1 MIVDKMVDDSAA
13 LLLQFD
19 ESACRTAPSRV
30 GVQMQSNSIQW
41 SVAAAV
47 ALSLGLSSG
56 AAAQAAEEDAEL
68 AEVVVTGSRIRGIE
82 PTGSAVVTVERDDIV
97 LAGTTT
103 TTDLLRKVPQ
113 IVGLGASE
121 TASAAQNGA
130 ANVTR
135 ATSVN
140 LRGIGS
146 NATLLLFDGRRLPPS
161 GTQGQLTDASVVPAI
176 VLQRVEVVADGGS
189 SIYGSDAVSGVVNL
203 IPRTTFTGN
212 ESVVRY
218 GVADSYDEFQVAHI
232 FGTEWSSGNLVLAGE
247 YGEHAGLDGADREF
261 YTTNLTARGGS
272 DLRPTTCSPGNIVVG
287 GVSYIIPEGSTGTGL
302 SPANVLPGTRRCDN
316 LPRGHILPDVT
327 RGSAFLSASQ
337 DLTEQFSLYLQG
349 LYSRR
354 EFELRDSGVVSNLSV
369 PRTNPWYYN
378 PTGGTGNVTVQYD
391 FANDFGLAVNPG
403 HAESYQGTL
412 GARYEFGGDWQLDAY
427 VSYGASDD
435 EVRRTNNL
443 NTTSTGI
450 NARLASSDP
459 TQAFNPF
466 GSGNSNSQAVND
478 ALSNGQ
484 FIIQGGTELTMYAL
498 QADGPVL
505 DMPGGTLR
513 LAVGAEYRKEELN
526 SLLQAGSTVAP
537 VVTPG
542 YSSRSVKA
550 VFGEVF
556 VPLVGADN
564 AMTGLQRLELSISG
578 RFEDYSDFGNTSNPK
593 VGLVWGPLPSLVV
606 RGSIGTSFRAP
617 GLAEND
623 PRSGGYGLYGD
634 NLPCPIAI
642 PPATTCFGIGIAGGN
657 PDLAPED
664 ADTWSVGLEF
674 TPESIAGLRAAV
686 TYYSLDYQNQI
697 IGLRGTAGLLTNPLY
712 ADFRVMNPTPAEI
725 SALVNQGIYKGE
737 PLLPEGGPVPINT
750 TVTGNVQYIQDG
762 RRQNLTN
769 AKISGVDADVTY
781 AFDTGAGT
789 FTIGALASYITE
801 YSTQLGE
808 DAPSIEVVNTLN
820 FPQELRVR
828 GELSWRRNTV
838 NAALFMNHVGG
849 YTQVNTAPTPNRD
862 ISSFTTYDLSLGWDI
877 GEALSLGTFSGLSV
891 ALNAQNV
898 FDKQPPFV
906 NIAGGYDPQ
915 SASPI
920 GRMVMA
926 TMRMDW

>member
-1 MIVDKMVDDSAA
+1 MS
-13 LLLQFD
+13 Q
-19 ESACRTAPSRV
+19 V
-30 GVQMQSNSIQW
+30 GVDMQPNSIQW

-47 ALSLGLSSG
+47 ALSLGLCSG
-56 AAAQAAEEDAEL
+56 TATAQAADDEADL
-68 AEVVVTGSRIRGIE
+68 TEVVVTGSRIRGIE
-82 PTGSAVVTVERDDIV
+82 PTGSPVLVVDREAIV

-135 ATSVN
+135 ASGVN

-176 VLQRVEVVADGGS
+176 ALQRVEVVADGGS
-189 SIYGSDAVSGVVNL
+189 SIYGSDAVTGVVNL
-203 IPRTTFTGN
+203 IPRSTFTGN
-212 ESVVRY
+212 ESVVRF
-218 GVADSYDEFQVAHI
+218 GVADSYDELQVAHI
-232 FGTEWSSGNLVLAGE
+232 FGTSWGSGNLVIAGE
-247 YGEHAGLDGADREF
+247 YGDHSGLDGADRDF
-261 YTTNLTARGGS
+261 YTTDLRARGGS

-287 GVSYIIPEGSTGTGL
+287 GVSYIIPEGSTGVGL
-302 SPANVLPGTRRCDN
+302 TPQTVLPGTRRCDN
-316 LPRGHILPDVT
+316 LPRGHIMPEVT
-327 RGSAFLSASQ
+327 RGNVFLSGNQ
-337 DLTEQFSLYLQG
+337 DITEQFSLYLQG

-354 EFELRDSGVVSNLSV
+354 EFELRDSGAVSNLSV
-369 PRTNPWYYN
+369 PRTNPFYFN

-403 HAESYQGTL
+403 TAESYQGTL
-412 GARYEFGGDWQLDAY
+412 GGRYRFGKDWQLDAY

-450 NARLASSDP
+450 NARLANPDP
-459 TQAFNPF
+459 QQAFNPF
-466 GSGNSNSQAVND
+466 GSGSSNSAAVND

-484 FIIQGGTELTMYAL
+484 FIIQGGTELTVYAV
-498 QADGPVL
+498 QADGPVYDL
-505 DMPGGTLR
+505 PGGSVR
-513 LAVGAEYRKEELN
+513 LAVGAEYRDEELN
-526 SLLQAGSTVAP
+526 SLLQSGSTVAP
-537 VVTPG
+537 VVVPG

-564 AMTGLQRLELSISG
+564 AVAGAQRLDLSVSA
-578 RFEDYSDFGNTSNPK
+578 RFEEYSDFGNTSNPK
-593 VGLVWGPLPSLVV
+593 VGLVWGPIPSLLV
-606 RGSIGTSFRAP
+606 RGSWGTSFRAP

-657 PDLAPED
+657 PELDPED
-664 ADTWSVGLEF
+664 ATTWSLGLEF
-674 TPESIAGLRAAV
+674 TPESIAGLRAGI
-686 TYYSLDYQNQI
+686 TYYDIDYQNQI

-712 ADFRVMNPTPAEI
+712 AGFAILNPTPTEV
-725 SALVNQGIYKGE
+725 SELVNQGLFRGE
-737 PLLPEGGPVPINT
+737 PLLPEGGPVPINS

-762 RRQNLTN
+762 RRQNLSN
-769 AKISGVDADVTY
+769 AKISGIDADVTY
-781 AFDTGAGT
+781 TFDTAAGT
-789 FTIGALASYITE
+789 FNLGALASYLTD
-801 YSTQLGE
+801 YTTQL
-808 DAPSIEVVNTLN
+808 APGAARTDVANTLN

-828 GELSWRRNTV
+828 GELSWRRSAL

-849 YTQVNTAPTPNRD
+849 YEQVNTAPTPNRD
-862 ISSFTTYDLSLGWDI
+862 ISSFTTFDLSIGYDI
-877 GEALSLGTFSGLSV
+877 GEALSLGAFSGLSV

-926 TMRMDW
+926 TMRMNW